1 MRIVQI
7 NAVPYGST
15 GRIMFQLADALQASG
30 NETLCTAGFT
40 WKRCERADFFLTSN
54 ILEKTIHTWL
64 ARLTGRIGCFSGGA
78 TRRLLKRLDAFRPDI
93 IHLHNLHGWFVNLP
107 MLFDYCK
114 RHRIR
119 VIWTLHDCWAFT
131 GHCPHFIGVGCEKW
145 RTGCGDCSLYR
156 RYPQSFVDASAA
168 MYRMKRKW
176 FTGVEDLTVVTPSCW
191 LGDLIKQSF
200 LSGYPVEVIPNGIDL
215 SVFHPRET
223 DVKERYGIPGKKLIL
238 GVSYAWDDRKGLDVF
253 LELRGRL
260 GDDYQIVL
268 VGTDER
274 TDGLLPPGILGVH
287 RTESQDELA
296 ELYSAADVFVNP
308 TREDNLPTV
317 NLEALAC
324 GTPVIT
330 FAVGGSPETLDES
343 CGALVP
349 ANDVDALEAQIR
361 RICTQ
366 RPYSVAACRA
376 WGERFSQENC
386 IESYLDLY
394 RRQR

>member
-30 NETLCTAGFT
+30 NEALCTAGFT

-54 ILEKTIHTWL
+54 IFEKSLHTWL
-64 ARLTGRIGCFSGGA
+64 ARVTGRIGCFSGRA
-78 TRRLLKRLDAFRPDI
+78 TRRLLTRLDRFRPDI

-114 RHRIR
+114 SRHIR

-131 GHCPHFIGVGCEKW
+131 GHCPHFIGIGCEKW
-145 RTGCGDCSLYR
+145 RTGCGNCTLHR
-156 RYPQSFVDASAA
+156 QYPQSLVDASGA
-168 MYRMKRKW
+168 MYRLKRGW
-176 FTGVEDLTVVTPSCW
+176 FTGVEELTVVTPSRW
-191 LGDLIKQSF
+191 LGDLAKQSF
-200 LSGYPVEVIPNGIDL
+200 MGEYPVEVIPNGVDL
-215 SVFHPRET
+215 SVFCPRDT

-253 LELRGRL
+253 LELSGRL
-260 GDDYQIVL
+260 GDDYQIML

-274 TDGLLPPGILGVH
+274 TDKLLPRGILSVH
-287 RTESQDELA
+287 RTESQAALA
-296 ELYSAADVFVNP
+296 ALYSAADVFVNP
-308 TREDNLPTV
+308 TREDTFPTV

-324 GTPVIT
+324 GTPVVT
-330 FAVGGSPETLDES
+330 FSVGGSPETLDES
-343 CGALVP
+343 CGIVVP
-349 ANDVDALEAQIR
+349 KDDVDAMEAQIR

-366 RPYSVAACRA
+366 TPYSQAACRA
-376 WGERFSQENC
+376 RGEQFSQEGC
-386 IESYLDLY
+386 IKGYLDLY
-394 RRQR
+394 GRYK